1 MGSRISILRWP
12 EIHSTNPVVCHYY
25 SSIKSPYKMK
35 LSLTRH
41 RIVLASTLL
50 LVALAA
56 QSSTHSSDEDDWFD
70 EDFGDPTAHVNEG
83 ELAFLVEPP
92 AEAVHHLSNR
102 VILNGDSRES
112 GWVRLE
118 QCHHNIDNVGRA
130 EIVFHKDKIRNLR
143 ITRAANIDK
152 AWVEGASVQLTDI
165 GKHSSLCLEADSR
178 ALHAN
183 ADGSFRVNNGPF
195 MRRFLDGYYPMRVS
209 EQLVLAD
216 SGLRFAGIEPA
227 RQPGFEV
234 EVDGDSIRFDAWF
247 EGRLRTEIELVP
259 AGWSQPRSSTGSES
273 LVRIGTAAARC
284 PRFGRLVDDNQAARH
299 DIDADLQ
306 ANGQVTGMRFCE
318 L

>member
-1 MGSRISILRWP
+1 MNLITP
-12 EIHSTNPVVCHYY
+12 
-25 SSIKSPYKMK
+25 
-35 LSLTRH
+35 RH
-41 RIVLASTLL
+41 RIVFAAAMLLA
-50 LVALAA
+50 ALAA

-83 ELAFLVEPP
+83 ELAFLAEPP
-92 AEAVHHLSNR
+92 VEAVHHLSNR
-102 VILNGDSRES
+102 VILNVDSRES

-130 EIVFHKDKIRNLR
+130 EIVFHKDNIRNLR
-143 ITRAANIDK
+143 ITRAVNIDK

-165 GKHSSLCLEADSR
+165 GKNSSLCLEADSR

-183 ADGSFRVNNGPF
+183 GDGSFRVENGPF

-209 EQLVLAD
+209 ERLVLAD
-216 SGLRFAGIEPA
+216 SGLRFAGIEPVQ
-227 RQPGFEV
+227 QPGFEV

-259 AGWSQPRSSTGSES
+259 ADGSRPRSAKDAES
-273 LVRIGTAAARC
+273 LDLVDSTAPRC
-284 PRFGRLVDDNQAARH
+284 LRFGGLVDDNQAART
-299 DIDADLQ
+299 DIDANLPSYGRVD
-306 ANGQVTGMRFCE
+306 GMRFCE